1 MIARTLFVALFVIL
15 PTRGAETATAQVA
28 GVFQVHP
35 GSPAEG
41 WRPIVEIPDLLADPV
56 LQQAL
61 SSGLPLRFHLR
72 VELWERSVFDRL
84 AEAQEV
90 SVAMVQDPLDRMF
103 RLETGRSSSAFS
115 SALAAQRAIRA
126 TLRPRLQ
133 PRGPGRFYY
142 LATLE
147 VETLSLSDL
156 EELRRWM
163 RGEMQPAVE
172 GRAPPGRAV
181 ERGLRR
187 VFVRLLG
194 LPTRRFE
201 ARSANFVLP

>member
-1 MIARTLFVALFVIL
+1 MIARVLFAGFLL
-15 PTRGAETATAQVA
+15 LLATRADSAEAQVA
-28 GVFQVHP
+28 GAFSVR
-35 GSPAEG
+35 PASAAER
-41 WRPIVEIPDLLADPV
+41 WRPLVEIPNLLEDPV
-56 LQQAL
+56 LQNAL

-72 VELWERSVFDRL
+72 VELWERSIFDRL
-84 AEAQEV
+84 AESQEISLAV
-90 SVAMVQDPLDRMF
+90 LQDPLDRMY
-103 RLETGRSSSAFS
+103 RIETAVNV
-115 SALAAQRAIRA
+115 SALPTRSDAQAAIRA
-126 TLRPRLQ
+126 TLRPGVQ
-133 PRGPGRFYY
+133 PRGGGRFYY

-156 EELRRWM
+156 EELRRWI
-163 RGEMQPAVE
+163 RGEVQPAVE

-201 ARSANFVLP
+201 TRSDIFVLP